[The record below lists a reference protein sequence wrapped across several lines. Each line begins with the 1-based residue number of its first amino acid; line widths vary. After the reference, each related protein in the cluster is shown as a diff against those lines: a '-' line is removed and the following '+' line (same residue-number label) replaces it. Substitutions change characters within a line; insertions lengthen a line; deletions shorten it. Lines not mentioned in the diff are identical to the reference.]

1 MKSCL
6 QTHDFIIISDRSLT
20 ACYIC
25 RQSVNECCLNKNIL
39 TAAFLSVKMCVV
51 CALRTRLE
59 IFQSMY
65 YCEFMY
71 GIQKLLLIQSVIFK
85 CCIFSSRFYY
95 SSQSIYKTATSFHIY
110 RYVIISDIHDFY
122 PPPPL
127 SRRFQMKG
135 KGQGQG

>member
-39 TAAFLSVKMCVV
+39 TAAFLSVKMCVNCV
-51 CALRTRLE
+51 CSALRTWLE

-85 CCIFSSRFYY
+85 CCIFASRFYY

-122 PPPPL
+122 PPPSPESEIL
-127 SRRFQMKG
+127 DEG
-135 KGQGQG
+135 